1 MFSEVVWKKPTL
13 WHQGLSSDR
22 LNYLERAISITFFAG
37 LTALCAQI
45 AFTLPWTPVPYT
57 FQTFAVLATGVYLR
71 RNDAFVSGCVYVLA
85 GAIGAPVFAEGADML
100 FDSGKLIA
108 SGGYL
113 ISFPIASALVAE
125 GLDRSRS
132 AGIADFKAQITCWTL
147 AMIPVYVIGTVWL
160 AESYGVDMAQA
171 FEWGVEPFLIWD
183 FAKIVVMAIVTTK
196 VWSYSPSQFE
206 KYVQVKQNPEMDT
219 KPQQVVQNI
228 TYNIQ
233 DSAISGDINV
243 NNHSKKQ

>member
-1 MFSEVVWKKPTL
+1 MFNEVAWNKPTL
-13 WHQGLSSDR
+13 WHQGLSSDK
-22 LNYLERAISITFFAG
+22 LNYLERTISITFFAG

-45 AFTLPWTPVPYT
+45 AFTVPWTPVPYT

-71 RNDAFVSGCVYVLA
+71 RNDAFFSGCVYLLA
-85 GAIGAPVFAEGADML
+85 GAIGAPVFAEGGDML

-132 AGIADFKAQITCWTL
+132 AGIADFKAQITCWIL
-147 AMIPVYVIGTVWL
+147 AMIPVYIIGTAWL
-160 AESYGVDMAQA
+160 AESYEVGLSQA

-183 FAKIVVMAIVTTK
+183 FVKILVMALITTK
-196 VWSYSPSQFE
+196 LWSYSP
-206 KYVQVKQNPEMDT
+206 
-219 KPQQVVQNI
+219 PQ
-228 TYNIQ
+228 
-233 DSAISGDINV
+233 D
-243 NNHSKKQ
+243 